1 MLNKFKKTLLLSLLC
16 CAGLSL
22 HAQKPT
28 VRATIQPSDILIGEQ
43 AVINIEV
50 ISPKGRNIIFPV
62 YQDTLQAG
70 IEVLSM
76 LPPDTTM
83 TEVMTINQKYIVT
96 SFDSTLYHVPYMQVI
111 SDLDTLRTNDFGLK
125 VSAPQLSDTTL
136 AYLEK
141 LKNHETDSIDFAQL
155 NISDI
160 KPIQKPE
167 FVWQDYLEYL
177 YIPLLICL
185 VLILIGL
192 AVFFILRKRQK
203 GYFFTPK
210 IILPPHVVALEGLDK
225 LKESKLWQKG
235 MEKQYYTELTDIL
248 RRYVDQRFNINAPE
262 MVSDD
267 IIAAV
272 HLATDTKSATEGLS
286 QILKLADLVK
296 FAKYTPFGDENDLS
310 LVNAYLFVNQTK
322 IEERPTLEE
331 QKDAVNPTAGNEKPV
346 EATVKR
352 TTDNDNIQQS

>member
-1 MLNKFKKTLLLSLLC
+1 MLNKIKKTLLLSLLC
-16 CAGLSL
+16 CIGLSL

-70 IEVLSM
+70 IEVLHM

-83 TEVMTINQKYIVT
+83 TEVMTINQKYVVT

-111 SDLDTLRTNDFGLK
+111 ADMDTLRTNDFGLK
-125 VSAPQLSDTTL
+125 VSSPQLSDSTL

-141 LKNHETDSIDFAQL
+141 LKKHETDSIDFVKL

-167 FVWQDYLEYL
+167 FVWQDYLGYI
-177 YIPLLICL
+177 YIPILICL
-185 VLILIGL
+185 ILALIGFVVYL
-192 AVFFILRKRQK
+192 ILRKRKK
-203 GYFFTPK
+203 GYYFTPK
-210 IILPPHVVALEGLDK
+210 IVLPPHVVALEGLDK
-225 LKESKLWQKG
+225 LKQSKLWQKG
-235 MEKQYYTELTDIL
+235 MEKEYYTELTDIL
-248 RRYVDQRFNINAPE
+248 RQYIVRRFNINASE

-267 IIAAV
+267 IIDSV
-272 HLATDTKSATEGLS
+272 HLATDTKSATDGLC

-296 FAKYTPFGDENDLS
+296 FAKYTPFADENDLS

-322 IEERPTLEE
+322 IEERLSLDE
-331 QKDAVNPTAGNEKPV
+331 QKEGTSVGNV
-346 EATVKR
+346 ASSA
-352 TTDNDNIQQS
+352 TDNDNKQQS